1 MTAYNMTR
9 AMMAARW
16 TVKNIRLTFG
26 VSGEFARMYLQPLA
40 DPAAV
45 LEVVKARA
53 AIERDF

>member
-1 MTAYNMTR
+1 MTR